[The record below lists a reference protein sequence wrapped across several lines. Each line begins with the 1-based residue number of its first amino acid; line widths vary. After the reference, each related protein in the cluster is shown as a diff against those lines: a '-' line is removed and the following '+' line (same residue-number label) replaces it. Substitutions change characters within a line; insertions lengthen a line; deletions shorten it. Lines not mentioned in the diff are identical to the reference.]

1 MPLSA
6 ASPRY
11 SPPAWRDT
19 RRLMGTTLL
28 RWARPQKA
36 DQNEGRHRVR
46 LLRLLAVLLA
56 GLGSPPAV
64 AASPVLVVAAGG
76 GTRQFTAGALLAWH
90 APATLPNPPAPPAAG
105 PSPTVP

>member
-36 DQNEGRHRVR
+36 DQNEGRHRVT
-46 LLRLLAVLLA
+46 LLRLLAVLLP

-64 AASPVLVVAAGG
+64 AAPPVLVGTAGG
-76 GTRQFTAGALLAWH
+76 
-90 APATLPNPPAPPAAG
+90 APPQSTHG
-105 PSPTVP
+105 HSPPCPHPPHPPQPPHPP

>member
-1 MPLSA
+1 
-6 ASPRY
+6 
-11 SPPAWRDT
+11 
-19 RRLMGTTLL
+19 MGTTLL

-64 AASPVLVVAAGG
+64 AASPVLVVTAGG
-76 GTRQFTAGALLAWH
+76 ATRQFTDRDLLAWPD
-90 APATLPNPPAPPAAG
+90 AAPPAIPHHP
-105 PSPTVP
+105 PSGRAMRYRAVPLTAFVPPFPP

>member
-1 MPLSA
+1 
-6 ASPRY
+6 
-11 SPPAWRDT
+11 
-19 RRLMGTTLL
+19 MGTTLL

-64 AASPVLVVAAGG
+64 AASPVLVVTAGG
-76 GTRQFTAGALLAWH
+76 ATRQFTDGDLLAWH
-90 APATLPNPPAPPAAG
+90 DAATPAIPHDPPYCRALTCPSLPPRPFRPAL
-105 PSPTVP
+105 